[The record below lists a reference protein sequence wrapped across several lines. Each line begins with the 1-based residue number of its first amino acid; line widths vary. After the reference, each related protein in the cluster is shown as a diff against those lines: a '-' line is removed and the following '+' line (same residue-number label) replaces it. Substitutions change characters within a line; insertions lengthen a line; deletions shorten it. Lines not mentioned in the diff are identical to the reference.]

1 LLLVNLRKGRRF
13 APSCLCRGCPSQ
25 AQGKKPRPTNHMLRV
40 APVFFVGFGESGV
53 GGERALANFSRIK
66 CVGF

>member
-1 LLLVNLRKGRRF
+1 
-13 APSCLCRGCPSQ
+13 
-25 AQGKKPRPTNHMLRV
+25 MLRV